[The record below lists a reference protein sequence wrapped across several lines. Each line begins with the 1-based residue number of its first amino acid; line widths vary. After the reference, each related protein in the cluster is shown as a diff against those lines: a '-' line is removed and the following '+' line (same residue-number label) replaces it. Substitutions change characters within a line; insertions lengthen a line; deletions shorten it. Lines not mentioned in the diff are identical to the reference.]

1 MKSNKHFFPKRI
13 NMPCAALL
21 ASTCGGFSGGGRK
34 VARESSTCRRRG
46 FVGDRS
52 SSSSSSSSSS
62 VVVKASA
69 EEDEQQIR
77 VVIDNDR
84 VARQISEL
92 PIKDVVGECLSALFG
107 ENGNDEKENLNDLI
121 LQAPPGAGKTTTL
134 PLAALFSVLGKKW
147 FWETKG
153 TIVVLEPR
161 RVAARAAAERMA
173 SILNEKVGETVGY
186 QVRFER
192 VVSSK
197 TKIEVVTEGVLKSRL
212 QKDPSLRGVS
222 MVVFDE
228 FHERNLDAD
237 LSLALV
243 LRAKREFGR
252 MEDLKVCVMSATL
265 GDVAVRCR
273 ELMRRTLEGGD
284 DGNEARRYRYDAPIV
299 QSEGKSYPVETI
311 YVGGGGVNGA
321 YNNNGVEDVALK
333 TVQRALG
340 DSPNGGNV
348 LVFLPGAAEIRR
360 VVKSL
365 KDRLGDSNFEVLPL
379 YGAMPTEEQNYALTP
394 SKVTPAKRR
403 IVVSTPIA
411 ESSLTVP
418 GVTIVV
424 DSGLRRAPKYDHSKG
439 MTRLTTE
446 RVSISSADQRRGRA
460 GRIAEGICYRMWN
473 ESSMATSFQKETTP
487 EMLTADLTSCM
498 LTIAN
503 ALDGELSTRD
513 IFSSLSTP
521 SSSSLSAS
529 SSSSSEQEDV
539 GGLSSSSSSVLA
551 FLDPPPAGP
560 GKNALKL
567 LEKLRAIE
575 VVEEDVESSNVT
587 YFVSE
592 KGKAMNGL
600 PCHPR
605 IGAML
610 LFASQRGAASTRLA
624 CQLAAGVDSD
634 KSLLRGRDAPLDA
647 RSYARA
653 IQGRDIIISD
663 IGGIGSM
670 NDNND
675 DEYRKKLGKKVG
687 ERGIDVIRVP
697 VDAKL
702 PNSSKRSKN
711 MKKAPKGKK
720 TSAKSAIIDAL
731 SKSYNSESS
740 GGSSSGSSSSF
751 LDYNVDS
758 FAVSEARKSSQ
769 QLARNIRSLANDAP
783 VADILRIANS
793 VSTDIDS
800 DGLNANEPVYEE
812 IFCGAKQFEASVLL
826 AAAFPDRIAIKS
838 GGKSAN
844 TFKLSGGGAA
854 SISADNRDDPIAKA
868 EALVICEMYG
878 GNDGNGG
885 KNDII
890 KLASPLTKDILTAA
904 ATTDENLKF
913 CLNVS
918 TKREIS
924 WAENSN
930 KVISREVSRIG
941 DVVLDEKVIEA
952 TESEMTEAIVER
964 AKKVG
969 VFSFFNV
976 SGDKNLNAWLKR
988 CAFAHSCSPDSFPDL
1003 RDKTLTKTAAEWL
1016 PQWVVGC
1023 ASKQD
1028 ILKKTN
1034 LRQILETTFVSHED
1048 KQVLEKTVPESIR
1061 LPSGTQKKINYENVS
1076 DNNAPV
1082 IECRLQEL
1090 FGLADTPVIGGKKA
1104 ELHLLSPASRP
1115 VQVTTDLK
1123 SFWEGQYENVRKEL
1137 KGRYPRHY
1145 WPENPLEAEP
1155 TARAKPRK

>member
-1 MKSNKHFFPKRI
+1 MMMMARPSFFSQQR
-13 NMPCAALL
+13 A
-21 ASTCGGFSGGGRK
+21 SGGTVLKGPPPPPPPRGGGV
-34 VARESSTCRRRG
+34 VAGRRRRRR
-46 FVGDRS
+46 VATTTTNLYDGDDDG
-52 SSSSSSSSSS
+52 
-62 VVVKASA
+62 VVVERMAG
-69 EEDEQQIR
+69 
-77 VVIDNDR
+77 VVENDR
-84 VARQISEL
+84 VARQIAEL
-92 PIKDVVGECLSALFG
+92 PIKDVVGTCVDVLFG
-107 ENGNDEKENLNDLI
+107 DGDGDDGDDVI
-121 LQAPPGAGKTTTL
+121 VQAPPGAGKTTTI
-134 PLAALFSVLGKKW
+134 PLALVYSHKGKKW
-147 FWETKG
+147 SKEHHRRG
-153 TIVVLEPR
+153 HHPEGGVVVVVEPR
-161 RVAARAAAERMA
+161 RVATRAAAARMA
-173 SILNEKVGETVGY
+173 AILGERVGETIGY
-186 QVRFER
+186 AVRFER
-192 VVSSK
+192 VASSA
-197 TKIEVVTEGVLKSRL
+197 TKIEVVTEGVLRNRL
-212 QKDPSLRGVS
+212 SKDPSLRGVS
-222 MVVFDE
+222 CVVFDE

-252 MEDLKVCVMSATL
+252 MQDLKVCVMSATL
-265 GDVAVRCR
+265 GDVATRCR
-273 ELMRRTLEGGD
+273 ELMRRTLL
-284 DGNEARRYRYDAPIV
+284 GNENGYDAPIV
-299 QSEGKSYPVETI
+299 KSEGKSFPVETI
-311 YVGGGGVNGA
+311 YVGGGSTSGA
-321 YNNNGVEDVALK
+321 YNNDSVEDTAVK
-333 TVQRALG
+333 TVQRALN
-340 DSPNGGNV
+340 DDPNGGNI

-365 KDRLGDSNFEVLPL
+365 KNRLGDSHFEVLPL
-379 YGAMPTEEQNYALTP
+379 YGALPTEEQNYALSP
-394 SKVTPAKRR
+394 SKFTTKRR
-403 IVVSTPIA
+403 VVVSTPIA

-424 DSGLRRAPKYDHSKG
+424 DSGFRRAPKYDHNKG

-460 GRIAEGICYRMWN
+460 GRIAEGVCYRMWN
-473 ESSMATSFQKETTP
+473 ENSMATSFQKETTP
-487 EMLTADLTSCM
+487 EILTADLTSCM

-513 IFSSLSTP
+513 IFP
-521 SSSSLSAS
+521 S
-529 SSSSSEQEDV
+529 SSSSSK
-539 GGLSSSSSSVLA
+539 LA

-560 GKNALKL
+560 GKNALEL

-575 VVEEDVESSNVT
+575 VVEEDQESSNVT
-587 YFVSE
+587 YFVTE
-592 KGKAMNGL
+592 KGKAMNAL

-653 IQGRDIIISD
+653 IQGQDVIITD
-663 IGGIGSM
+663 IGSSSS
-670 NDNND
+670 NDND

-702 PNSSKRSKN
+702 PSSSKRSKK

-731 SKSYNSESS
+731 SKSYNGESNK
-740 GGSSSGSSSSF
+740 SSSSKSSSF
-751 LDYNVDS
+751 LNFDVDP

-783 VADILRIANS
+783 TADILRITS
-793 VSTDIDS
+793 SISTDIDA
-800 DGLNANEPVYEE
+800 DGTNANEPVYEE

-838 GGKSAN
+838 RGKGAN
-844 TFKLSGGGAA
+844 TFKLSGGGVA
-854 SISADNRDDPIAKA
+854 SISVDNRDDPIAKA
-868 EALVICEMYG
+868 EALVICEMFG
-878 GNDGNGG
+878 GNDRNGG

-890 KLASPLTKDILTAA
+890 KLASPLTKSILTAA
-904 ATTDENLKF
+904 ATMDENLKF

-918 TKREIS
+918 KQREIT

-930 KVISREVSRIG
+930 KVVSREVTRIG

-952 TESEMTEAIVER
+952 TESEMLEAIVER

-969 VFSFFNV
+969 VFAFFNV
-976 SGDKNLNAWLKR
+976 NGDKNLNSWLKR
-988 CAFAHSCSPDSFPDL
+988 CVFAHSCNPSSFPDL
-1003 RDKTLTKTAAEWL
+1003 SDKELTKNVCEWL

-1028 ILKKTN
+1028 ILRKTN
-1034 LRQILETTFVSHED
+1034 LRQILETAMLSHQD
-1048 KQVLEKTVPESIR
+1048 KQFLGKTCPESIR
-1061 LPSGTQKKINYENVS
+1061 LPSGTQKKINYENVG

-1090 FGLADTPVIGGKKA
+1090 FGLSDTPTVAGKKV

-1123 SFWEGQYENVRKEL
+1123 SFWEGEYENVRKEL

-1155 TARAKPRK
+1155 TARAKPRGK